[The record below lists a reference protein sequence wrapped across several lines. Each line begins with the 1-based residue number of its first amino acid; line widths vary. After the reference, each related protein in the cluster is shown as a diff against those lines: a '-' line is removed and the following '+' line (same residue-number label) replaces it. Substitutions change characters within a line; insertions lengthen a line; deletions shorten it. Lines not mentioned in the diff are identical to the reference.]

1 MLEYVLYIVLAMWVS
16 FISNKC
22 PPPIICLVHHT
33 PYNHVAT
40 TLCKLHVCWL
50 LYPWWNSL
58 LVALVIINNIV
69 ADLTTVKSY
78 LKMACC
84 TMKTISGNASS
95 FRWKIQA
102 KLKCVHMYNACCFFG
117 RSLLCHKEAF
127 WWENLQ
133 FVVKLHHKHMYGKS
147 SEQKCHL

>member
-22 PPPIICLVHHT
+22 PPPIICLVHHA

-69 ADLTTVKSY
+69 ADLTTIKNY

-102 KLKCVHMYNACCFFG
+102 KLQSSSVCRGIMLVV
-117 RSLLCHKEAF
+117 SLEEAF
-127 WWENLQ
+127 FFIKKPSDEKTCNLWRSCTTNTC
-133 FVVKLHHKHMYGKS
+133 MD
-147 SEQKCHL
+147 EWKCHL